1 MVKCIYNIVGSNS
14 EAYSYDSVIKYVEIT
29 DIKPNPA

>member
-14 EAYSYDSVIKYVEIT
+14 EAYSDDRVFKVVAIGNIKT
-29 DIKPNPA
+29 NPA